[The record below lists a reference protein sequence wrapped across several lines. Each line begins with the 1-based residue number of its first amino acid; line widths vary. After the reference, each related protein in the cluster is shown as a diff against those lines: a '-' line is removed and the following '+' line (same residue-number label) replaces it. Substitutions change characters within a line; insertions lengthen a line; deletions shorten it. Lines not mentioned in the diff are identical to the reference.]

1 MKKFTFFVA
10 ILFIA
15 LAGNITA
22 QTPATLPYSCDFN
35 DATERSNW
43 TLRNTTN
50 NMLAQW
56 FFQYH
61 SYDEEDYSLSCGDGS
76 DWIYQPDDASVTV
89 YALRK
94 FNCGDADSIKI
105 SFTYRVE
112 GEGFHNDGDA
122 YDYITA
128 LCVKEDAGF
137 QAKELSD
144 IETLGYSDE
153 YKSYMLF
160 NHADGIPATHSD
172 SVNAC
177 KLSMKNGTFT
187 TTIKNPNPNGT
198 ATLIFAWKNDDA
210 GTNSS
215 NNRAGWI
222 DDISITPIGI
232 DYGISIGNVRI
243 TDKNCND
250 VRTGYGGGKISY
262 NPETNTLTLDNAHIY
277 FLYNEFSG
285 FIGFDDNIEDITIT
299 LVGENTVEG
308 GIGSVKGT
316 KTINGTGTLRI
327 PNEEI
332 GCYEKHTIIED
343 CTVSVVTYTYVTTK
357 FNTAMV
363 GDVENGSKL
372 TIKNANLSV
381 ESKYITIGGF
391 ADIEL
396 IGCEIVEPVNA
407 QILDMEY
414 DSFEGKF
421 ICNEDGTPA
430 RKVVIKKK
438 DSGIESIANN
448 NSISI
453 YPNPAK
459 ESVTIEGKG
468 EITIT
473 NSLGQ
478 IVKEIKDNNVYRTL
492 NIKDFERGVY
502 YIKVGNTTQ
511 KLVVE

>member
-1 MKKFTFFVA
+1 MNKIK
-10 ILFIA
+10 LFIA
-15 LAGNITA
+15 IFFIALVGKINA
-22 QTPATLPYSCDFN
+22 QTPATLPYSCDFS

-43 TLRNTTN
+43 ILRNTSN
-50 NMLAQW
+50 NTLAKW
-56 FFQYH
+56 FFQY
-61 SYDEEDYSLSCGDGS
+61 EPMGEDHFLSCGNGS
-76 DWIYQPDDASVTV
+76 DWIYQPDDAPVTV

-94 FNCGDADSIKI
+94 FNCGNADSIRI

-112 GEGFHNDGDA
+112 GEGNSRDGMA

-128 LCVKEDAGF
+128 LFADTDVQL
-137 QAKELSD
+137 QAKDSVD
-144 IETLGYSDE
+144 ASVLGNSDE

-160 NHADGIPATHSD
+160 NHADGIPATLND

-177 KLSMKNGTFT
+177 KLFMKNGEFT

-250 VRTGYGGGKISY
+250 VKTGYGGGKIFY

-277 FLYNEFSG
+277 FLYDKFNG
-285 FIGFDDNIEDITIT
+285 HIGFDDNIEDITIT
-299 LVGENTVEG
+299 LVGENIVEG

-343 CTVSVVTYTYVTTK
+343 CTVSVVAYAYATTQ

-414 DSFEGKF
+414 DSYEGKF

-478 IVKEIKDNNVYRTL
+478 VVKEIKDNNTYRIL